1 MGSGNKTSVLKVL
14 PVHWRNFSL
23 SQTANK
29 SPGRRKVCLE
39 ESILLCSTTRGI
51 QPTEADTGAITQHKT
66 NLQKLDFQ
74 SCNVPPTPTT
84 MLTSQTSPVSA
95 APPSGRGMG
104 GLGTEFLTTLDT
116 TMMEMDLI
124 LDAPGT
130 IREFNTGT
138 SNINTPN
145 IATEDDAYEFVFKE
159 TDFGTE
165 ATVATT
171 IEDTEYKTIHNIEM
185 ELIEDTDLT
194 ENVWGADSFGVF
206 ESNDF
211 GLCAPANL
219 VEGAFNAFDDLI
231 EDDVSENVTVVHQ
244 HSNEDPLEIENVD
257 LLQWIVNDQAINIQE
272 DMTENAAEQK
282 MTTKTEVDRVSVIVP
297 VTSLSPPVPVS
308 EVKIEL
314 LSEDEK
320 YREMR
325 VQNNEAS
332 TRCRANRKRKHLEM
346 EEEVVSLQKRNV
358 ELREKMA
365 AMEAEVKMLKRRL
378 LSDISVPSKILA

>member
-1 MGSGNKTSVLKVL
+1 MG
-14 PVHWRNFSL
+14 
-23 SQTANK
+23 
-29 SPGRRKVCLE
+29 
-39 ESILLCSTTRGI
+39 
-51 QPTEADTGAITQHKT
+51 
-66 NLQKLDFQ
+66 
-74 SCNVPPTPTT
+74 
-84 MLTSQTSPVSA
+84 
-95 APPSGRGMG
+95 
-104 GLGTEFLTTLDT
+104 
-116 TMMEMDLI
+116 
-124 LDAPGT
+124 DAPGT

-171 IEDTEYKTIHNIEM
+171 T
-185 ELIEDTDLT
+185 IEDTDLT

-231 EDDVSENVTVVHQ
+231 E
-244 HSNEDPLEIENVD
+244 NVD
-257 LLQWIVNDQAINIQE
+257 LLQWIVNDQAINVQE

-282 MTTKTEVDRVSVIVP
+282 MTTKTEVERVSVIVP

-320 YREMR
+320 YRKMR

-332 TRCRANRKRKHLEM
+332 KRCRANRKRKHLEM
-346 EEEVVSLQKRNV
+346 EEEVVALQERNV

-378 LSDISVPSKILA
+378 LSDISVPSKILT

>member
-1 MGSGNKTSVLKVL
+1 MG
-14 PVHWRNFSL
+14 
-23 SQTANK
+23 
-29 SPGRRKVCLE
+29 
-39 ESILLCSTTRGI
+39 
-51 QPTEADTGAITQHKT
+51 
-66 NLQKLDFQ
+66 
-74 SCNVPPTPTT
+74 
-84 MLTSQTSPVSA
+84 
-95 APPSGRGMG
+95 
-104 GLGTEFLTTLDT
+104 
-116 TMMEMDLI
+116 
-124 LDAPGT
+124 
-130 IREFNTGT
+130 
-138 SNINTPN
+138 
-145 IATEDDAYEFVFKE
+145 
-159 TDFGTE
+159 
-165 ATVATT
+165 
-171 IEDTEYKTIHNIEM
+171 DTEYKTIHNIEM

-231 EDDVSENVTVVHQ
+231 EDDASENITVVHQ

-257 LLQWIVNDQAINIQE
+257 LLQWIVNEQE

-282 MTTKTEVDRVSVIVP
+282 MTTKTEVERVSVIVP

-332 TRCRANRKRKHLEM
+332 
-346 EEEVVSLQKRNV
+346 
-358 ELREKMA
+358 
-365 AMEAEVKMLKRRL
+365 
-378 LSDISVPSKILA
+378 

>member
-39 ESILLCSTTRGI
+39 GSILLCFTTRGI
-51 QPTEADTGAITQHKT
+51 QPTAADTGAITQHRT
-66 NLQKLDFQ
+66 NQRKLNLQ
-74 SCNVPPTPTT
+74 SCNVSPTPTT
-84 MLTSQTSPVSA
+84 MLTSQTS
-95 APPSGRGMG
+95 
-104 GLGTEFLTTLDT
+104 LGTEFLTTLDT

-165 ATVATT
+165 ATVATPT

-185 ELIEDTDLT
+185 ELVEDTDLT

-231 EDDVSENVTVVHQ
+231 EDDVTVVHQ

-257 LLQWIVNDQAINIQE
+257 LLQW
-272 DMTENAAEQK
+272 
-282 MTTKTEVDRVSVIVP
+282 
-297 VTSLSPPVPVS
+297 
-308 EVKIEL
+308 
-314 LSEDEK
+314 
-320 YREMR
+320 
-325 VQNNEAS
+325 
-332 TRCRANRKRKHLEM
+332 
-346 EEEVVSLQKRNV
+346 
-358 ELREKMA
+358 
-365 AMEAEVKMLKRRL
+365 
-378 LSDISVPSKILA
+378 

>member
-29 SPGRRKVCLE
+29 SPDRRKVCLE

-51 QPTEADTGAITQHKT
+51 QPTAADTGAITQHRT
-66 NLQKLDFQ
+66 NLQKLNLQ
-74 SCNVPPTPTT
+74 SCNVSPTPTT

-95 APPSGRGMG
+95 APSPGRGMG

-145 IATEDDAYEFVFKE
+145 IATEDDAYEFVFNE

-171 IEDTEYKTIHNIEM
+171 T
-185 ELIEDTDLT
+185 IEDTDLT

-231 EDDVSENVTVVHQ
+231 EEDASENVTVVHQ

-257 LLQWIVNDQAINIQE
+257 LLQWIVNDQAIAVQE

-282 MTTKTEVDRVSVIVP
+282 MTTKTEVERVSVIVP

-308 EVKIEL
+308 EVNIEL
-314 LSEDEK
+314 LSGDEK
-320 YREMR
+320 YRKMR

-332 TRCRANRKRKHLEM
+332 KRCRANRKRKHLEM
-346 EEEVVSLQKRNV
+346 EEEVVSLQERNV

-378 LSDISVPSKILA
+378 LSDISVPSKILT

>member
-1 MGSGNKTSVLKVL
+1 MGSGNRTSVLKVL
-14 PVHWRNFSL
+14 PGHWRNFSL

-39 ESILLCSTTRGI
+39 GSILLCFTTRGI
-51 QPTEADTGAITQHKT
+51 QPTAADTGAITQHRT
-66 NLQKLDFQ
+66 NQRKLNLQ
-74 SCNVPPTPTT
+74 SCNVSPTPTT

-171 IEDTEYKTIHNIEM
+171 TIEDTEYKTIHNIGM
-185 ELIEDTDLT
+185 ELVEDTDLT

-219 VEGAFNAFDDLI
+219 VEGAFNAFD
-231 EDDVSENVTVVHQ
+231 VHQ

-257 LLQWIVNDQAINIQE
+257 LLQWIVNDQAIAVQE

-282 MTTKTEVDRVSVIVP
+282 MTTKTEVERVSVIVP

-320 YREMR
+320 YRKMR

-332 TRCRANRKRKHLEM
+332 KRCRANRKRKHLEM
-346 EEEVVSLQKRNV
+346 EEEVVSLQERNV

-378 LSDISVPSKILA
+378 LSDISFPSKILT

>member
-51 QPTEADTGAITQHKT
+51 QPTAADTGAITQHRT
-66 NLQKLDFQ
+66 NLRKLNLQ
-74 SCNVPPTPTT
+74 SCNVSPTPTT
-84 MLTSQTSPVSA
+84 MLTSQTSPVSG
-95 APPSGRGMG
+95 APPPGRGMG
-104 GLGTEFLTTLDT
+104 CLGTEFLTTLDT

-159 TDFGTE
+159 TDFGPE
-165 ATVATT
+165 ATVATTT

-185 ELIEDTDLT
+185 ELVEDTDLT

-231 EDDVSENVTVVHQ
+231 EDDASENVTVVHQ

-257 LLQWIVNDQAINIQE
+257 LLQWIVNDQAI
-272 DMTENAAEQK
+272 AVQK
-282 MTTKTEVDRVSVIVP
+282 MTTKTEVERVSVIVP

-320 YREMR
+320 YRKMR
-325 VQNNEAS
+325 VQNNEVS
-332 TRCRANRKRKHLEM
+332 KRCRANRKRKHLEM
-346 EEEVVSLQKRNV
+346 EEEVVSLQERNV

-365 AMEAEVKMLKRRL
+365 AMEAEVKMLKR
-378 LSDISVPSKILA
+378 

>member
-1 MGSGNKTSVLKVL
+1 MGSGNETSVLKVL

-39 ESILLCSTTRGI
+39 GSILLCSTTRGI
-51 QPTEADTGAITQHKT
+51 QPTAANTGAITQHRT
-66 NLQKLDFQ
+66 NLQKLNVQ
-74 SCNVPPTPTT
+74 SCNVSPTPTT
-84 MLTSQTSPVSA
+84 MLTSQTS
-95 APPSGRGMG
+95 
-104 GLGTEFLTTLDT
+104 LGTEFLTTLDT

-171 IEDTEYKTIHNIEM
+171 TIEDTEYKTIHNIEM
-185 ELIEDTDLT
+185 ELVEDTDLT

-231 EDDVSENVTVVHQ
+231 EDDASENITVVHE

-257 LLQWIVNDQAINIQE
+257 LLQWIVNDQAIAVQE
-272 DMTENAAEQK
+272 DMTENAAVQK
-282 MTTKTEVDRVSVIVP
+282 MTTKTEVERVSVIVP
-297 VTSLSPPVPVS
+297 VT

-314 LSEDEK
+314 LSEDEE
-320 YREMR
+320 YRKMR

-332 TRCRANRKRKHLEM
+332 KRCRA
-346 EEEVVSLQKRNV
+346 
-358 ELREKMA
+358 
-365 AMEAEVKMLKRRL
+365 
-378 LSDISVPSKILA
+378 

>member
-1 MGSGNKTSVLKVL
+1 VFLKFFL
-14 PVHWRNFSL
+14 FIGGTFRCHKQRK
-23 SQTANK
+23 K

-51 QPTEADTGAITQHKT
+51 QLTAADTGAITQHRT
-66 NLQKLDFQ
+66 NLRKLNLQ
-74 SCNVPPTPTT
+74 SCNVSPTPTT

-95 APPSGRGMG
+95 APPSVRGMG

-145 IATEDDAYEFVFKE
+145 IATKDDAYEFVFKE
-159 TDFGTE
+159 TDFGT
-165 ATVATT
+165 TTT

-185 ELIEDTDLT
+185 ELVEDTDLT

-231 EDDVSENVTVVHQ
+231 EVDASENVTIVHQ

-257 LLQWIVNDQAINIQE
+257 LLQWIVNDQAINVQE

-282 MTTKTEVDRVSVIVP
+282 MTTKTEVERVSVIVP

-320 YREMR
+320 YRKMR

-332 TRCRANRKRKHLEM
+332 KRCRANRKRKHLEM
-346 EEEVVSLQKRNV
+346 EEEVVSLQERNV

-378 LSDISVPSKILA
+378 LSDISVPSKILT

>member
-1 MGSGNKTSVLKVL
+1 MGSGNETSVLKVL

-29 SPGRRKVCLE
+29 SPGRRKVCSE
-39 ESILLCSTTRGI
+39 ESVLLCSTTRGI
-51 QPTEADTGAITQHKT
+51 QPTAADTGAITQHRT
-66 NLQKLDFQ
+66 NLRKLNLQ
-74 SCNVPPTPTT
+74 SCNVSPTPTT
-84 MLTSQTSPVSA
+84 MLTSQTS
-95 APPSGRGMG
+95 
-104 GLGTEFLTTLDT
+104 LGTEFLTTLDT

-171 IEDTEYKTIHNIEM
+171 TIEDTEYKTIYNIEM
-185 ELIEDTDLT
+185 ELVEDTDLT

-219 VEGAFNAFDDLI
+219 VEGAFNAFDELI
-231 EDDVSENVTVVHQ
+231 EDDASENVTVVHQ

-257 LLQWIVNDQAINIQE
+257 LLQWIVNDQAIAVQE
-272 DMTENAAEQK
+272 DMTENAAVQK
-282 MTTKTEVDRVSVIVP
+282 MITKTEVERVSVIVP

-320 YREMR
+320 YRKMR

-332 TRCRANRKRKHLEM
+332 KRCRANRKRKHLEM
-346 EEEVVSLQKRNV
+346 EEEVVSLQERNI

-378 LSDISVPSKILA
+378 LSDISVPSKILT

>member
-1 MGSGNKTSVLKVL
+1 MGSGNETSVLKVL

-29 SPGRRKVCLE
+29 SPDRRKVCLE
-39 ESILLCSTTRGI
+39 ESVLLCSTTRGI
-51 QPTEADTGAITQHKT
+51 QPTAADSGAITQHRT
-66 NLQKLDFQ
+66 NLQKLNLQ
-74 SCNVPPTPTT
+74 SCNVSPTPTT
-84 MLTSQTSPVSA
+84 MLTSQTS
-95 APPSGRGMG
+95 
-104 GLGTEFLTTLDT
+104 LGTEFLTTLDT

-171 IEDTEYKTIHNIEM
+171 TIEDTEYKTIHNIEM
-185 ELIEDTDLT
+185 ELVEDTDLT

-219 VEGAFNAFDDLI
+219 VEGAFNAFDELI
-231 EDDVSENVTVVHQ
+231 EDDASENVTVVHQ

-257 LLQWIVNDQAINIQE
+257 PLQWIVNDQAIAVQE
-272 DMTENAAEQK
+272 DMTENAAVQK
-282 MTTKTEVDRVSVIVP
+282 MITKTEVERVSVIVP

-320 YREMR
+320 YRKMR

-332 TRCRANRKRKHLEM
+332 KRCRANRKRKHLEM
-346 EEEVVSLQKRNV
+346 EEEVVSLQERNV

-378 LSDISVPSKILA
+378 LSDISVPSKILT

>member
-1 MGSGNKTSVLKVL
+1 MGSGNKTSVFKVL

-51 QPTEADTGAITQHKT
+51 QPTAADTGAITQHRT
-66 NLQKLDFQ
+66 NLQKLNLQ
-74 SCNVPPTPTT
+74 SCNVSPTPTT

-95 APPSGRGMG
+95 APPSGQGMG

-124 LDAPGT
+124 LDTPGT

-171 IEDTEYKTIHNIEM
+171 TIEDTEYKTIHNIEM
-185 ELIEDTDLT
+185 ELVEDTDLT

-231 EDDVSENVTVVHQ
+231 EENVSVVHQ
-244 HSNEDPLEIENVD
+244 HSNEDPLEIEDVD
-257 LLQWIVNDQAINIQE
+257 LLQWIVNDQAINVQE
-272 DMTENAAEQK
+272 NMTENAAEQK
-282 MTTKTEVDRVSVIVP
+282 MTTKTEVERVSVIVP

-320 YREMR
+320 YRKMR

-332 TRCRANRKRKHLEM
+332 KRCRANRKRKHLEM
-346 EEEVVSLQKRNV
+346 EEEVVSLQERNV

-378 LSDISVPSKILA
+378 LSDISVPSKILT

>member
-1 MGSGNKTSVLKVL
+1 MGSGNRTSVLKVL
-14 PVHWRNFSL
+14 PGHWRNFSL

-39 ESILLCSTTRGI
+39 GSILLCFTTRGI
-51 QPTEADTGAITQHKT
+51 QPTAADTGAITQHRT
-66 NLQKLDFQ
+66 NQRKLNLQ
-74 SCNVPPTPTT
+74 SCNVSPTPTT

-124 LDAPGT
+124 FDAPGT

-138 SNINTPN
+138 FNIKTPN

-159 TDFGTE
+159 TDFVTE
-165 ATVATT
+165 ATGATTT

-185 ELIEDTDLT
+185 ELVEDTDLT

-219 VEGAFNAFDDLI
+219 VEGAFNAFD
-231 EDDVSENVTVVHQ
+231 VHQ

-257 LLQWIVNDQAINIQE
+257 LLQWIVNDQAIAVQE

-282 MTTKTEVDRVSVIVP
+282 MTTKTEVERVSVIVP

-320 YREMR
+320 YRKMR

-332 TRCRANRKRKHLEM
+332 KRCRANRKRKHLEM
-346 EEEVVSLQKRNV
+346 EEEVVSLQERNV

-378 LSDISVPSKILA
+378 LSDISFPSKILT

>member
-1 MGSGNKTSVLKVL
+1 MGSGNETSVLKVL

-29 SPGRRKVCLE
+29 SPDRRKVCLE
-39 ESILLCSTTRGI
+39 GSILLCSTTRGI
-51 QPTEADTGAITQHKT
+51 QPTAADTGAITQHRT
-66 NLQKLDFQ
+66 NLQKLNVQ
-74 SCNVPPTPTT
+74 SCNVSPTPTT
-84 MLTSQTSPVSA
+84 MLTSQTS
-95 APPSGRGMG
+95 
-104 GLGTEFLTTLDT
+104 LGTEFLTTLDT

-171 IEDTEYKTIHNIEM
+171 TIEDTEYKTIHNIEM
-185 ELIEDTDLT
+185 ELVEDTDLT

-231 EDDVSENVTVVHQ
+231 EEDASENVTVVHQ

-257 LLQWIVNDQAINIQE
+257 LLQWIVNDQAINVQE

-282 MTTKTEVDRVSVIVP
+282 MTTKTEVERVSVIVP

-320 YREMR
+320 YRKMR

-332 TRCRANRKRKHLEM
+332 KRCRANRKRKHLEM
-346 EEEVVSLQKRNV
+346 EEEVVSLQERNV

-378 LSDISVPSKILA
+378 LSDISVPSKILT

>member
-1 MGSGNKTSVLKVL
+1 MGSGNKTSVPKVL

-39 ESILLCSTTRGI
+39 GSILLCFTARGI
-51 QPTEADTGAITQHKT
+51 QPKAADTGAITQHRT
-66 NLQKLDFQ
+66 NLRKLNLQ
-74 SCNVPPTPTT
+74 SCNVSPTPTT
-84 MLTSQTSPVSA
+84 MLTSQTS
-95 APPSGRGMG
+95 
-104 GLGTEFLTTLDT
+104 LGTEFLTTLDT

-130 IREFNTGT
+130 ISEFNTGT
-138 SNINTPN
+138 SNMNTPN

-171 IEDTEYKTIHNIEM
+171 TIEDTEYKTIHSIEM
-185 ELIEDTDLT
+185 ELVEDTDLT

-231 EDDVSENVTVVHQ
+231 EDDASENVTVVHQ

-257 LLQWIVNDQAINIQE
+257 LLQWIVNDQAIAVQE
-272 DMTENAAEQK
+272 DMTENAAVQK
-282 MTTKTEVDRVSVIVP
+282 MITKTEVERVSVIVP

-320 YREMR
+320 YRKMR
-325 VQNNEAS
+325 VQNNGAS
-332 TRCRANRKRKHLEM
+332 KRCRANRKRKHLEM
-346 EEEVVSLQKRNV
+346 EEEVVSLQERNV

-378 LSDISVPSKILA
+378 LSDISVPSKILT

>member
-1 MGSGNKTSVLKVL
+1 
-14 PVHWRNFSL
+14 
-23 SQTANK
+23 
-29 SPGRRKVCLE
+29 
-39 ESILLCSTTRGI
+39 
-51 QPTEADTGAITQHKT
+51 
-66 NLQKLDFQ
+66 
-74 SCNVPPTPTT
+74 

-95 APPSGRGMG
+95 APPLGQGMG

-145 IATEDDAYEFVFKE
+145 LATEDDAYEFVFKE
-159 TDFGTE
+159 
-165 ATVATT
+165 
-171 IEDTEYKTIHNIEM
+171 IEM

-194 ENVWGADSFGVF
+194 ENVWDADSFGVF

-231 EDDVSENVTVVHQ
+231 EDDASENVTVVHQ

-257 LLQWIVNDQAINIQE
+257 LLQWIVNDQAINVQE

-282 MTTKTEVDRVSVIVP
+282 MTTKTEVERVSVIVP

-320 YREMR
+320 YRKMR

-332 TRCRANRKRKHLEM
+332 KRCRANRKRKHLEM
-346 EEEVVSLQKRNV
+346 EEEVVSLQERNV

-378 LSDISVPSKILA
+378 LSDISVPSKILT

>member
-14 PVHWRNFSL
+14 PVNWKNFSL

-39 ESILLCSTTRGI
+39 ESVLLCSTTRGI
-51 QPTEADTGAITQHKT
+51 QPTAADTGAITQHRT
-66 NLQKLDFQ
+66 NLRKLNLQ
-74 SCNVPPTPTT
+74 SCNVSPTPTT

-95 APPSGRGMG
+95 APPLGGGMG

-138 SNINTPN
+138 SNINTPI

-165 ATVATT
+165 ATVATTT

-231 EDDVSENVTVVHQ
+231 EDDAS
-244 HSNEDPLEIENVD
+244 ENVD
-257 LLQWIVNDQAINIQE
+257 LLQWIVNDQAINVQE
-272 DMTENAAEQK
+272 DTTENAAEQK
-282 MTTKTEVDRVSVIVP
+282 MTTKTEVERVSVIVP

-320 YREMR
+320 YRKMR

-332 TRCRANRKRKHLEM
+332 KRCRANRKRKHLEM
-346 EEEVVSLQKRNV
+346 EEEVVSLQERNV

-378 LSDISVPSKILA
+378 LSDISVPSKILT

>member
-1 MGSGNKTSVLKVL
+1 MGSGNETSVLKVL

-39 ESILLCSTTRGI
+39 GSILLCFTTRGI
-51 QPTEADTGAITQHKT
+51 QPTAADTGAITQHRT
-66 NLQKLDFQ
+66 NLQKLDLQ
-74 SCNVPPTPTT
+74 SCNVSPTPTT
-84 MLTSQTSPVSA
+84 MLTSQTS
-95 APPSGRGMG
+95 
-104 GLGTEFLTTLDT
+104 LGTEFLTTLDT

-145 IATEDDAYEFVFKE
+145 IAPEDDAYEFVFKE

-171 IEDTEYKTIHNIEM
+171 TIEDTEYKTIHNIEM
-185 ELIEDTDLT
+185 ELVEDTDLT

-231 EDDVSENVTVVHQ
+231 EDEASENVTVVHQ

-257 LLQWIVNDQAINIQE
+257 LLQWIVNDQAIAVQE
-272 DMTENAAEQK
+272 DMTENAAVQK
-282 MTTKTEVDRVSVIVP
+282 MTTKTEVERVSVIVP
-297 VTSLSPPVPVS
+297 VTSLSPPVPES
-308 EVKIEL
+308 EIKIEL

-320 YREMR
+320 YRKMR

-332 TRCRANRKRKHLEM
+332 KRCRANRKRKHLEM
-346 EEEVVSLQKRNV
+346 EEEVVSLQERNV

-378 LSDISVPSKILA
+378 LSDISVPSKILT

>member
-1 MGSGNKTSVLKVL
+1 MGSGNETSVLKVL

-39 ESILLCSTTRGI
+39 ESILLCFTTRGI
-51 QPTEADTGAITQHKT
+51 QPTAADTGAITQHRT
-66 NLQKLDFQ
+66 NLQKLNLQ
-74 SCNVPPTPTT
+74 SCNVSPTPTT
-84 MLTSQTSPVSA
+84 MLTSQTS
-95 APPSGRGMG
+95 
-104 GLGTEFLTTLDT
+104 LGTEFLTTLDT

-159 TDFGTE
+159 TDLGTE
-165 ATVATT
+165 ATVATTT

-185 ELIEDTDLT
+185 ELVEDTDLT

-231 EDDVSENVTVVHQ
+231 EDDASENVTVVHQ

-257 LLQWIVNDQAINIQE
+257 LLQWIVNDQAIAVQE
-272 DMTENAAEQK
+272 DITENAAVQK
-282 MTTKTEVDRVSVIVP
+282 MITKTEVERVSVIVP

-320 YREMR
+320 YRKMR

-332 TRCRANRKRKHLEM
+332 KRCRANRKRKHLEM
-346 EEEVVSLQKRNV
+346 EEEVVSLQERNV
-358 ELREKMA
+358 ELREKMV

-378 LSDISVPSKILA
+378 LSDISVPSKIMT

>member
-1 MGSGNKTSVLKVL
+1 M
-14 PVHWRNFSL
+14 
-23 SQTANK
+23 
-29 SPGRRKVCLE
+29 CLE

-51 QPTEADTGAITQHKT
+51 QPTAADTGAITQHRT
-66 NLQKLDFQ
+66 NLQKLNLQ
-74 SCNVPPTPTT
+74 SCNVSPTPTT

-95 APPSGRGMG
+95 APPSCRGMG

-171 IEDTEYKTIHNIEM
+171 TIEDTEYKTIHNIEM
-185 ELIEDTDLT
+185 ELVEDTDLT

-231 EDDVSENVTVVHQ
+231 EDEASENVTVVHQ

-257 LLQWIVNDQAINIQE
+257 LLQWIVNDQAIAVQE
-272 DMTENAAEQK
+272 DMTENAAVQK
-282 MTTKTEVDRVSVIVP
+282 MTTKTEVERVSVIVP

-320 YREMR
+320 YRKMR

-332 TRCRANRKRKHLEM
+332 KRCRANRKRKHLEM
-346 EEEVVSLQKRNV
+346 EEEVVSLQERNV

-378 LSDISVPSKILA
+378 LSDISVPSKILT

>member
-1 MGSGNKTSVLKVL
+1 
-14 PVHWRNFSL
+14 
-23 SQTANK
+23 
-29 SPGRRKVCLE
+29 
-39 ESILLCSTTRGI
+39 
-51 QPTEADTGAITQHKT
+51 
-66 NLQKLDFQ
+66 
-74 SCNVPPTPTT
+74 

-95 APPSGRGMG
+95 APPLGQGMG
-104 GLGTEFLTTLDT
+104 CLGTEFLTTLDT

-130 IREFNTGT
+130 IREFNIGT

-145 IATEDDAYEFVFKE
+145 IATEDDAFEFVFKE
-159 TDFGTE
+159 TEFGTE

-171 IEDTEYKTIHNIEM
+171 TIEDIEYKTIHNIEM
-185 ELIEDTDLT
+185 ELVEDTDLT

-231 EDDVSENVTVVHQ
+231 DDDASENITVVHQ

-257 LLQWIVNDQAINIQE
+257 LLQWIVNDQAINVQE
-272 DMTENAAEQK
+272 DMTKNAAEQK
-282 MTTKTEVDRVSVIVP
+282 MTTKTEVERVSVIVP

-308 EVKIEL
+308 EVKIEF

-320 YREMR
+320 YRKMR

-332 TRCRANRKRKHLEM
+332 KRCRANRKRKHLEM
-346 EEEVVSLQKRNV
+346 EEEVVSLQERNV

-378 LSDISVPSKILA
+378 LSDISVPSKILT

>member
-1 MGSGNKTSVLKVL
+1 MGSGNKTSVPKVL

-39 ESILLCSTTRGI
+39 GSILLCTTTRGI
-51 QPTEADTGAITQHKT
+51 QPTAADTGAITQHRT
-66 NLQKLDFQ
+66 NLRKLNLQ
-74 SCNVPPTPTT
+74 SCNVSPTPTT
-84 MLTSQTSPVSA
+84 MLTSQTS
-95 APPSGRGMG
+95 
-104 GLGTEFLTTLDT
+104 LGTEFLTTLDT

-130 IREFNTGT
+130 IREFNIGT

-171 IEDTEYKTIHNIEM
+171 TIEDTEYKTIHNIEM
-185 ELIEDTDLT
+185 ELVEDTDIT

-231 EDDVSENVTVVHQ
+231 EDEASENVTVVHH

-257 LLQWIVNDQAINIQE
+257 LLQWIVNDQAIAVQE

-282 MTTKTEVDRVSVIVP
+282 MTTKTEVERVSVIVP

-320 YREMR
+320 YRKMR

-332 TRCRANRKRKHLEM
+332 KRCRANRKRKHLEM
-346 EEEVVSLQKRNV
+346 GEEVVSLQERNV
-358 ELREKMA
+358 ELREKIA

-378 LSDISVPSKILA
+378 LSDISVPSKILT

>member
-1 MGSGNKTSVLKVL
+1 MGILRRTQTEEDVNSSWDKPSPQRAPRQNSPSNPVQILCFLRVRKQNQCSYSSSSSLEELFAVTNSEEKPRPEKSVL
-14 PVHWRNFSL
+14 
-23 SQTANK
+23 
-29 SPGRRKVCLE
+29 RRVNPLVFHDQ
-39 ESILLCSTTRGI
+39 GI
-51 QPTEADTGAITQHKT
+51 QPTAADTGAITQHRT
-66 NLQKLDFQ
+66 NLQKLNLQ
-74 SCNVPPTPTT
+74 SCNVSPTPTT

-104 GLGTEFLTTLDT
+104 GLETEFLTTLDT

-165 ATVATT
+165 ATMGTTT
-171 IEDTEYKTIHNIEM
+171 IEDTEYKTIYNIEM
-185 ELIEDTDLT
+185 ELVEDTDLT

-231 EDDVSENVTVVHQ
+231 EDDASENVTVVHQ
-244 HSNEDPLEIENVD
+244 HSNEAPPEIENVD
-257 LLQWIVNDQAINIQE
+257 LLQWIVNDQAIAVQE
-272 DMTENAAEQK
+272 DMTENAAVQK
-282 MTTKTEVDRVSVIVP
+282 MTTKTEVERVSVIVP

-320 YREMR
+320 YRKMR

-332 TRCRANRKRKHLEM
+332 K
-346 EEEVVSLQKRNV
+346 
-358 ELREKMA
+358 
-365 AMEAEVKMLKRRL
+365 
-378 LSDISVPSKILA
+378 P